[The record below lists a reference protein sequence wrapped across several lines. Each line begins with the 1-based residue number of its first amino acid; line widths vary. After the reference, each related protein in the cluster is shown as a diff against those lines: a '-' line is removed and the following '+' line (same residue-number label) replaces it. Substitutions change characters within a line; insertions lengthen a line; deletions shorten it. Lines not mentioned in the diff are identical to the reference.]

1 VSQQIRG
8 LEEQLGFELFERR
21 GRRVVLNPAG
31 QALLRSVQTA
41 LTLLDDG
48 VQAAAAAAGSES
60 QRLRVTVLPSFA
72 NRWLLPRMGS
82 WRDSHPS
89 LPLEIEAS
97 FRTVDLQREGFH
109 AAVRQ
114 GKGPWPGLESERL
127 FEQPPIII
135 VGSPSAARRLLGAQ
149 PEALVREPLLGDSDL
164 WKDWFAAAGLRT
176 NVRTVADF
184 NDAGLMLQAAE
195 QSLGSCADAR
205 IARRRRAVRRTPGAA
220 VADLDHAPGS
230 ASLSSGVSAQSSRL
244 AAVDDVSRLAVR
256 RTRPLAER
264 AARERRPP
272 ARRNRARRA
281 RRPHAKSARRAPRPW
296 RARIAAQAD
305 ANRDA
310 SPPHLCVEF
319 RGRRTCHGR
328 TPQSHHHLCDHR
340 VDPYAV
346 DVAVSAGHA
355 EEIADAAVAAAEA
368 GAAIVHL
375 HARDPVDGRPTQDP
389 KYFREFAPDIKRR
402 SDVVINFTTGGAA
415 TMTIEERLQP
425 ALAAQARGRLAQ
437 HGLDEF
443 RLYPMLKR
451 FTTFKHEWEREYL
464 QTSDSRC
471 SATRSRISSTS

>member
-1 VSQQIRG
+1 MPHVPRLPLNTLTAFRAVAELQNLRAAGEVLHLTHSAVSQQIRG

-48 VQAAAAAAGSES
+48 VQAAAAAAGGES

-164 WKDWFAAAGLRT
+164 WKDWFAAAGLHT

-195 QSLGSCADAR
+195 QSLGLALTRELLAADALCEGR
-205 IARRRRAVRRTPGAA
+205 LVQLSPISIMHPEALPYHLVYPPNLRDWPPLTMFRGWLF
-220 VADLDHAPGS
+220 DELDHSLNALRAKTAAGVKESRAPGT
-230 ASLSSGVSAQSSRL
+230 AT
-244 AAVDDVSRLAVR
+244 
-256 RTRPLAER
+256 TR
-264 AARERRPP
+264 
-272 ARRNRARRA
+272 
-281 RRPHAKSARRAPRPW
+281 KSARPRATPVARKDR
-296 RARIAAQAD
+296 RA
-305 ANRDA
+305 
-310 SPPHLCVEF
+310 S
-319 RGRRTCHGR
+319 RR
-328 TPQSHHHLCDHR
+328 
-340 VDPYAV
+340 
-346 DVAVSAGHA
+346 
-355 EEIADAAVAAAEA
+355 
-368 GAAIVHL
+368 
-375 HARDPVDGRPTQDP
+375 
-389 KYFREFAPDIKRR
+389 
-402 SDVVINFTTGGAA
+402 
-415 TMTIEERLQP
+415 
-425 ALAAQARGRLAQ
+425 
-437 HGLDEF
+437 
-443 RLYPMLKR
+443 
-451 FTTFKHEWEREYL
+451 
-464 QTSDSRC
+464 
-471 SATRSRISSTS
+471 